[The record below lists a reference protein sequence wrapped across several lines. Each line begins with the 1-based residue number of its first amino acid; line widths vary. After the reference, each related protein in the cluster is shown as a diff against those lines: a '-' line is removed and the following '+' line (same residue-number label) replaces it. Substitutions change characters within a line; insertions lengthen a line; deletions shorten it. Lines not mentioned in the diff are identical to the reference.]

1 LKFTIILQI
10 LIWLAIWVPV
20 QSWSA
25 NSDVGDRVEKPVRD
39 AIDIRQKTQKERDL
53 WREERRKLVDA
64 YEESQR
70 VQKQLEAQK
79 ESLTQSSAAV
89 RTRIADKAKQLA
101 DIEQISVQIQ
111 PFLSELIKRLHQQFN
126 DDMPFLPGERGQRLD
141 TLDRLIMD
149 PHVSVSEKF
158 RKIMEALMVEAEYGR
173 TIEVPDCSFL
183 SNPGS
188 EALRILQCGLRRME
202 SFAQILQF
210 CDSNCHGYWAQ
221 TPAGGAA
228 DPAHRKD
235 DGKMKPL
242 LSLVMMGIL
251 PLMVLST
258 PLYGRDMREL
268 QVRAQQTK
276 EALMQKAA
284 EELKAA
290 EQEAAEGRNRIINDK
305 SALKT
310 AIDKVNV
317 QNRQLQQ
324 EVEKLT
330 VEHRAMEEKE
340 NILSQNL
347 AETDSMVRELVGVI
361 RVNAKDMS
369 ALITEN
375 LQTALTGNTSDFL
388 EDIAGQSKFPG
399 MEDIR
404 RMADMLFDQIKMSGE
419 VTLTKGIMIN
429 RSGSEV
435 EADILALGCFT
446 AAYRLGSEVGFL
458 SYSESG
464 RKLYA
469 LSRLPSGRLKKQILR
484 YMEGREEAVP
494 LDVSRGAALRQ
505 LTHELSLWQQ
515 IPKGG
520 PIVWPILAILG
531 IGIAIVIERVI
542 FLMRRRFDADRVI
555 GRIDTLAAHQDWD
568 ACRKACAPFEEKAVV
583 RVVKAGLDCYH
594 LAREEMENALQEA
607 ILKEIPPMERY
618 LSTLGMLA
626 AIAPLLGLL
635 GTVTGMIDT
644 FHVIT
649 QHGTGDPRMMS
660 GGISVALVTT
670 MLGLSVAIPIMLAH
684 TLLSRAVDN
693 IIGQMEEKAVALVNI
708 VHKNRGV

>member
-1 LKFTIILQI
+1 
-10 LIWLAIWVPV
+10 
-20 QSWSA
+20 
-25 NSDVGDRVEKPVRD
+25 
-39 AIDIRQKTQKERDL
+39 
-53 WREERRKLVDA
+53 
-64 YEESQR
+64 
-70 VQKQLEAQK
+70 
-79 ESLTQSSAAV
+79 
-89 RTRIADKAKQLA
+89 
-101 DIEQISVQIQ
+101 
-111 PFLSELIKRLHQQFN
+111 
-126 DDMPFLPGERGQRLD
+126 
-141 TLDRLIMD
+141 
-149 PHVSVSEKF
+149 
-158 RKIMEALMVEAEYGR
+158 
-173 TIEVPDCSFL
+173 
-183 SNPGS
+183 
-188 EALRILQCGLRRME
+188 
-202 SFAQILQF
+202 
-210 CDSNCHGYWAQ
+210 
-221 TPAGGAA
+221 
-228 DPAHRKD
+228 
-235 DGKMKPL
+235 MKHL

-469 LSRLPSGRLKKQILR
+469 LSRLPSGRLQKQILR

-708 VHKNRGV
+708 VHKNRGA